1 MTGRATTGA
10 TDSTVRPPGSGPSGV
25 IFDVQRYSVHDGPGI
40 RTTVFLKGCPLSCL
54 WCHNPESWQREPE
67 IRVYA
72 SRCTDVGACR
82 VACPEGLAD
91 GPNIPDP
98 SRCRRCGLCAEA
110 CPTGAR
116 QLVGR
121 VVGVP
126 DVLEA
131 IERDR
136 PFYDESGGGVT
147 FSGGEPLYQPR
158 FLAACLAEARR
169 RGIRTAVDTSGFA
182 SQAVVRAVAPLTDL
196 FLYDVKVL
204 DPVRHLQY
212 TGVPLEPILRN
223 LRALDAAGA
232 QIWLRVPLV
241 PGYNDDP
248 ANLEALGLLA
258 ASLRNVRRV
267 HLLPYHQLG
276 ADKFERLGRAAP
288 MTPLTPPSAD
298 AVDEAASYLRIFDLD
313 VRVGG

>member
-1 MTGRATTGA
+1 VTLRGTTI
-10 TDSTVRPPGSGPSGV
+10 SGV
-25 IFDVQRYSVHDGPGI
+25 VFDVQRYSLHDGPGI
-40 RTTVFLKGCPLSCL
+40 RTTVFLKGCPLSCP
-54 WCHNPESWQREPE
+54 WCHNPESWSREPE

-72 SRCTDVGACR
+72 SRCTHVGACR

-91 GPNIPDP
+91 GPNLPDP
-98 SRCRRCGLCAEA
+98 SRCRRCGLCADA

-121 VVGVP
+121 AVTVAE
-126 DVLEA
+126 VLDA
-131 IERDR
+131 VERDR
-136 PFYDESGGGVT
+136 PFYDESHGGVT

-158 FLAACLAEARR
+158 FLLACLAEAGR

-182 SQAVVRAVAPLTDL
+182 SKAVVRAVARLTDL

-204 DPVRHLQY
+204 DPARHLQY

-223 LRALDAAGA
+223 LRMLDAAGA
-232 QIWLRVPLV
+232 GIWLRVPLV
-241 PGYNDDP
+241 PGYNDDV

-258 ASLRNVRRV
+258 ARLPNVRQV

-276 ADKFERLGRAAP
+276 ADKFERLGRPAP
-288 MTPLTPPSAD
+288 IEPLTPPPPE
-298 AVDEAASYLRIFDLD
+298 AVEEAASYLRIFDLD